1 MHRAR
6 STHLPTKDQE
16 FRMNIRERLL
26 AACLGLVLPAIATI
40 GPQAAFGA
48 GAQPDETAKTAT
60 AVMAVD
66 QHWLEAE
73 VGGDIAWLDAML
85 MPDYRTVN
93 ADGKVRD
100 KAAILRSA
108 TKNRGSDKM
117 RKQVDAWQKAHPT
130 RQSVVLH
137 GDIAIL
143 SFSDPETGRIL
154 SSDTFIYQ
162 DGRWHA
168 LYSQHAKVE

>member
-1 MHRAR
+1 
-6 STHLPTKDQE
+6 
-16 FRMNIRERLL
+16 MNIREYLL
-26 AACLGLVLPAIATI
+26 ATCLGLVLPAMAMIGSASAATN
-40 GPQAAFGA
+40 AAV
-48 GAQPDETAKTAT
+48 DSTETAKTAA

-73 VGGDIAWLDAML
+73 VGGDTAWLDAML
-85 MPDYRTVN
+85 MPDYRTVG
-93 ADGKVRD
+93 ADGKVGD

-117 RKQVDAWQKAHPT
+117 RKEVDAWQKAHPT

-137 GDIAIL
+137 GDAAIL
-143 SFSDPETGRIL
+143 SFSDPKTGHIL
-154 SSDTFIYQ
+154 SSDTFIYRN
-162 DGRWHA
+162 GGWHA

>member
-1 MHRAR
+1 MPHPMRFPDA
-6 STHLPTKDQE
+6 
-16 FRMNIRERLL
+16 LL
-26 AACLGLVLPAIATI
+26 SLCAVFVMAAGVSIAAD
-40 GPQAAFGA
+40 AAA
-48 GAQPDETAKTAT
+48 AKVDETAKTAA

-73 VGGDIAWLDAML
+73 VGGDTAWLEAML
-85 MPDYRTVN
+85 MPDYRTVG
-93 ADGKVRD
+93 ADGKVGD

-137 GDIAIL
+137 GDVAIL
-143 SFSDPETGRIL
+143 SFSDPGTGRVL
-154 SSDTFIYQ
+154 SSDIFIYQ
-162 DGRWHA
+162 DGGWHA

>member
-1 MHRAR
+1 MAIPPAEKTDMPHPMRFPNA
-6 STHLPTKDQE
+6 
-16 FRMNIRERLL
+16 LL
-26 AACLGLVLPAIATI
+26 SLCAVFVMAPGASIAANAT
-40 GPQAAFGA
+40 AAKA
-48 GAQPDETAKTAT
+48 DETAKTAA
-60 AVMAVD
+60 AVMTVD

-73 VGGDIAWLDAML
+73 VGGDPAWLAAML
-85 MPDYRTVN
+85 MPDYRTVG
-93 ADGKVRD
+93 ADGKVGD

-137 GDIAIL
+137 GDVAIL
-143 SFSDPETGRIL
+143 SFSDPETARIL

-168 LYSQHAKVE
+168 LYSQHAKIE

>member
-1 MHRAR
+1 MSIRKR
-6 STHLPTKDQE
+6 LP
-16 FRMNIRERLL
+16 
-26 AACLGLVLPAIATI
+26 AACLGLALPAIATV
-40 GPQAAFGA
+40 GLASAATNTGTA
-48 GAQPDETAKTAT
+48 ANETAKTAT

-73 VGGDIAWLDAML
+73 VGGDTAWLDTML
-85 MPDYRTVN
+85 MPDYRTVG
-93 ADGKVRD
+93 ADGKVGD

-137 GDIAIL
+137 GDVAIL
-143 SFSDPETGRIL
+143 SFSNPATGRIL
-154 SSDTFIYQ
+154 SSDTFIYR
-162 DGRWHA
+162 DGGWHA
-168 LYSQHAKVE
+168 LYSQHAKTE